1 MWLVF
6 AIGSAFFAGITSILA
21 KCGIQKTDSTV
32 ATAIRTIVVLIFSWL
47 MVVITGTI
55 GEISS
60 IQGKTLLFLIL
71 SGISTGASWLFYF
84 RAIQI
89 GNINKVVAIDKSS
102 TVLTILLALIFLGE
116 GISVGKLIAVL
127 LIGIGTLLMISKKEE
142 KENKQSQMG
151 LVCAVLSAVFAS
163 LTSILGKIGITG
175 IDSNLG
181 TAIRTFVVLLMAW
194 LMVFVTGK
202 QREVGKIEKKELI
215 FICASGLATGGSWLC
230 YYRALQEGPA
240 SVVVPI
246 DKLSILVTIIFARMV
261 FKEKLNKKAMLG
273 VVLIVVGTILIALI

>member
-6 AIGSAFFAGITSILA
+6 AIDSAFFAGITSILA

-32 ATAIRTIVVLIFSWL
+32 ATAIRTIAVLIFSWL

-71 SGISTGASWLFYF
+71 SGLSTGASWLFYF
-84 RAIQI
+84 HAIQI

-102 TVLTILLALIFLGE
+102 TVLTILFALIFLGE

-163 LTSILGKIGITG
+163 LTSILGKIGIAG

-273 VVLIVVGTILIALI
+273 LLLIVAGTIWIAFI

>member
-6 AIGSAFFAGITSILA
+6 AIDSAFFAGITSILA

-71 SGISTGASWLFYF
+71 SGLSTGASWLFYF
-84 RAIQI
+84 HAIQI
-89 GNINKVVAIDKSS
+89 GNINKVAAIDKSS

-116 GISVGKLIAVL
+116 GISVEKLIAVL